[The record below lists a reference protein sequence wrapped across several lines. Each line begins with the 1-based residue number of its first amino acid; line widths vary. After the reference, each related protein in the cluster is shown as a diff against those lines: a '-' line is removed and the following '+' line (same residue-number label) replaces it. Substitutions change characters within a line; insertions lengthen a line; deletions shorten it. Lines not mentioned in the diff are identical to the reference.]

1 MIGDVDDGAPRGI
14 ELGIALGIVVEVDG
28 GGGVRPA
35 GTLIAGSIVLGI
47 DDGEIP
53 LGDTV
58 LGTDCGD
65 CALSGL
71 PRLGTEPGEWR
82 PPGLPRLGMD
92 PGDCPTPGLP
102 RLGTLLGGC
111 GRPVCA
117 NTGVAVATRAKATSV
132 HTYLMRL
139 HIRNRGA
146 TMPR

>member
-1 MIGDVDDGAPRGI
+1 VVGDIDDGAPRGI
-14 ELGIALGIVVEVDG
+14 EPGIALGIVVEVEG
-28 GGGVRPA
+28 GGGVVPA
-35 GTLIAGSIVLGI
+35 GTLIGGSIVLGI

-65 CALSGL
+65 CPPAGL
-71 PRLGTEPGEWR
+71 PRLGREPDDWG
-82 PPGLPRLGMD
+82 PPRLPRLGTD
-92 PGDCPTPGLP
+92 PGDCPPPWLS
-102 RLGTLLGGC
+102 RFGTLCGC

-117 NTGVAVATRAKATSV
+117 NTGGAGMTRTKATSV

>member
-1 MIGDVDDGAPRGI
+1 VVGDIVDGAPSGI
-14 ELGIALGIVVEVDG
+14 ELGITLGIVVEVDG
-28 GGGVRPA
+28 GGGVVPA

-58 LGTDCGD
+58 VGADCGD
-65 CALSGL
+65 GPPSGL
-71 PRLGTEPGEWR
+71 PRLGTEPGDWR

-92 PGDCPTPGLP
+92 PGDCGTPGAP
-102 RLGTLLGGC
+102 RFGTLSGC
-111 GRPVCA
+111 GRPVCPK
-117 NTGVAVATRAKATSV
+117 TGVAGMTRTKATRV